1 MRRVLA
7 VGLTLLLLPAGARAQ
22 AVAPRNAPER
32 RALQARVVD
41 RFMDRVA
48 ERLRLDASRR
58 RRLEDVLRQN
68 EGRRRALAREAGAL
82 RQRLVRAADDPGVSD
97 AELQRMLDQMADLRR
112 RELDLWRDEQR
123 SLATVLDARQRA
135 RFMVM
140 RLQFT
145 EMVQR
150 ARRERRGGP
159 FGDPPSP

>member
-1 MRRVLA
+1 
-7 VGLTLLLLPAGARAQ
+7 
-22 AVAPRNAPER
+22 
-32 RALQARVVD
+32 
-41 RFMDRVA
+41 MDRVT
-48 ERLRLDASRR
+48 ERLRLDASQR

-82 RQRLVRAADDPGVSD
+82 RQQLTQAADDPGVSD

-112 RELDLWRDEQR
+112 RELDLWRDEQHA
-123 SLATVLDARQRA
+123 LATVLNPRQRA

-150 ARRERRGGP
+150 ARRERRGGA
-159 FGDPPSP
+159 FGEPPS